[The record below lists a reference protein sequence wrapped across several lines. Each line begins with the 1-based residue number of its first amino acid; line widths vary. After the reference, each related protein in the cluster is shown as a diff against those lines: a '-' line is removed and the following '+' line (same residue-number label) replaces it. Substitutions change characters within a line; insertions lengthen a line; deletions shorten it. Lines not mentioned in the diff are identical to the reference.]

1 MLLPVIRPLHSY
13 SVSNYLLFILFFLF
27 LISTALICEPQII
40 FSLVSFEL
48 SHVIC

>member
-13 SVSNYLLFILFFLF
+13 SVSNYLLFILFFVF

-40 FSLVSFEL
+40 FLVSFEL
-48 SHVIC
+48 SHVLC